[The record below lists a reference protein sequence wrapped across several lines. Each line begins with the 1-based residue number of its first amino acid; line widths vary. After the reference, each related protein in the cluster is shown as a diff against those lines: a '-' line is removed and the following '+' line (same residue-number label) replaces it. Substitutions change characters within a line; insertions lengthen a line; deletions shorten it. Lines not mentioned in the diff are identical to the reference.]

1 MKTSEQLFSEMMKAN
16 EVAYNHRQKL
26 QNCENI
32 KFCCDAIESGK
43 ALTHIKKRFG
53 NRKKYSPTINPNN
66 IDNVRIALGFDGPAR
81 STVLRSDELKR
92 YIELREL
99 ERINKVGP
107 TKKTPSAFKRLE
119 SILGELEHFEDQTYI
134 RSLVEEGN
142 QAKKKLIS
150 LTKGL
155 KKIPGIPL
163 SQLTKDHQNVIPIA
177 EEKQYLPVTKSDN
190 NREIS
195 KIIGELIQRLKD
207 NEELTNFAL
216 KNEAGRIKQ
225 SIDPG
230 KTLIKPK
237 EFTALETAIDLLK
250 G

>member
-1 MKTSEQLFSEMMKAN
+1 MNTSEQLFSEMMKAS
-16 EVAYNHRQKL
+16 EVAYNHKQKL

-32 KFCCDAIESGK
+32 KDCCDAIESGK
-43 ALTHIKKRFG
+43 ALSHIKKRFG

-66 IDNVRIALGFDGPAR
+66 IDTVRIAMGFDGPAR

-107 TKKTPSAFKRLE
+107 KKKTPAAFKRFE
-119 SILGELEHFEDQTYI
+119 SILGGLEHFEDQTYI

-142 QAKKKLIS
+142 QAKKKLIG

-163 SQLTKDHQNVIPIA
+163 SQLTKDHENLVPIA
-177 EEKQYLPVTKSDN
+177 EEKHYLPVTKSDN
-190 NREIS
+190 NQETF
-195 KIIGELIQRLKD
+195 KTLGELIQRLKD
-207 NEELTNFAL
+207 KEELKKFAL
-216 KNEAGRIKQ
+216 KNENGRIKQ

-237 EFTALETAIDLLK
+237 EFTAMEAAIDLLK